1 MPGFVDVS
9 NMSDQEIKRL
19 GQRDDDFGEVDA
31 PRRGRRV
38 YARPASN
45 RYSADTVWAAAA
57 AAQRVNAGYYKESRY
72 EWDQAN
78 NINRLVLSRNRD
90 VMAEFLA
97 NPERLLPEDLA
108 EGQRVRSF
116 LQQDLTFRAVKG
128 KLTEFDSAVSRCVA
142 VDTEFDSHVHKYE
155 LAVVASLP
163 ASAERSRQRQDSDS
177 RVAFAR
183 GGMIGKVGDKV
194 LAQVEVLSAV
204 YSQNYNC
211 WFIKG
216 ITDQDQPVFFS
227 YRERH
232 DAGTWLSI
240 QGTVKAHRDNLTQ
253 LNRVKVL

>member
-9 NMSDQEIKRL
+9 NMSDLEVKRL
-19 GQRDDDFGEVDA
+19 GQRDDDFGIVDQ
-31 PRRGRRV
+31 PRRGRRA

-45 RYSADTVWAAAA
+45 RYSADTVWAAAC
-57 AAQRVNAGYYKESRY
+57 AAQRVNGGYIKECVFEYTDGQPPRLIR
-72 EWDQAN
+72 DK
-78 NINRLVLSRNRD
+78 NRHI
-90 VMAEFLA
+90 MAHFLA
-97 NPERLLPEDLA
+97 NPDQLLAEDLA

-116 LQQDLTFRAVKG
+116 LHQDLTFRAVKG
-128 KLTEFDSAVSRCVA
+128 KLTEFDSAVSRCLA
-142 VDTEFDSHVHKYE
+142 VDTEFDSYAHKYE

-163 ASAERSRQRQDSDS
+163 ASAERTEKRQDADS

-183 GGMIGKVGDKV
+183 GGLIGAVGDKV

-216 ITDQDQPVFFS
+216 ITDKDQPVFFS
-227 YRERH
+227 YKQKH

-253 LNRVKVL
+253 LNRVKVI